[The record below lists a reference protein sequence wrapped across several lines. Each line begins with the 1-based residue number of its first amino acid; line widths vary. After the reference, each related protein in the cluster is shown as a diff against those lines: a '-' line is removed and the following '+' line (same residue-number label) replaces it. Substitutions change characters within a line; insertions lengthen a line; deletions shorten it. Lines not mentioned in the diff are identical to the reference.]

1 MDLLNS
7 LNCRVKETK
16 NVDLFLL
23 NLVNRQRYKYTHEQK
38 EEEEE
43 EEEEGR
49 DEEVKEVEEEGGL
62 ICFPL
67 LSYFSALLFLEL

>member
-43 EEEEGR
+43 GEGR
-49 DEEVKEVEEEGGL
+49 DEGVKEVEEEGGL